1 MSDDEQAIGPP
12 LDLEHLAEQTFGS
25 ADLEAEVLRLFLG
38 QSRDC
43 LDRLQAA
50 PDARTAHLLLGS
62 ARGIGATAVAGAA
75 AALEAALLGGAGG
88 GAELAR
94 LKNAVAAANAFI
106 EARLGGGG

>member
-1 MSDDEQAIGPP
+1 MSDDEQAGGPP
-12 LDLEHLAEQTFGS
+12 LDLGHLAAQTFGN

-50 PDARTAHLLLGS
+50 PDAGTAHLLLGS

-75 AALEAALLGGAGG
+75 AALEAALLRGDGG
-88 GAELAR
+88 GAELLR
-94 LKNAVAAANAFI
+94 LTKAVAAANAFI
-106 EARLGGGG
+106 EARLGGRG